1 VDINVSLVIL
11 NSTVPDVQKT
21 LSELLFQIVI
31 VLMDIMM
38 MVLINSVYLVVGNV
52 LPVLEMLTTVLIV
65 EKIELMLKLQIVHV
79 HLMLDSMK
87 SHSKLIVHHV
97 PQDVK
102 PVLNITFVKSVKL
115 ILTDLSFQLVHV
127 LMDIM
132 KMVGFVNHVLG
143 HVLPVV
149 LTPVVLLVSPLP
161 FLMNVVVN
169 VNLVNI

>member
-1 VDINVSLVIL
+1 MDINVSLVIL
-11 NSTVPDVQKT
+11 NSIVPDVQET

-38 MVLINSVYLVVGNV
+38 MVLTNSVYLVVGNV
-52 LPVLEMLTTVLIV
+52 LPVLVMLTTVLIV
-65 EKIELMLKLQIVHV
+65 EKTELMLKSQIVHV
-79 HLMLDSMK
+79 HLLKDSMK
-87 SHSKLIVHHV
+87 SHYKLIVHHV

-115 ILTDLSFQLVHV
+115 TLSDLSFHNVHV
-127 LMDIM
+127 MMDTM
-132 KMVGFVNHVLG
+132 KKVGFVNHVLG

-149 LTPVVLLVSPLP
+149 LIPVVLLVSPVL
-161 FLMNVVVN
+161 FLMNVDVN